1 MAELEQNSTENE
13 KTEQINEENVIFSD
27 SENKKTLVKERFE
40 VHFNQALPWLNQ
52 NGANAYKVSD
62 RIDTRRELFAL
73 VCNNETCP
81 RNSYLP
87 YFKSIEHSNLL
98 KLIEYGIVFDTK
110 QNQDTIV
117 LIYAIPQ
124 GGKVLDNL
132 DKLNLK
138 NNPQKLKSIIL
149 SLISVVET
157 LKGYGLTHRAIR
169 PDNLFFK
176 NKEYNEIILGDCLA
190 SFPAFY
196 QPNAYETIESLMS
209 FAFGRGN
216 GTEKND
222 LYAIGATCLRLLL
235 EKEPLSDIS
244 TAEAIRKKIKK
255 GSYAALTTE
264 EKLPSNL
271 LNFNNMFKGML
282 DDNINTR
289 WNFIQI
295 YNFLEGKNQ
304 YIGMNIPTE
313 KIKRSLTINGEK
325 CYSAKDVAYNLYLN
339 PTEAWDLIKSKKLL
353 EWIKSGLEN
362 EDLYTEAEK
371 ICSQINETS
380 SQGIVIAEFCLLLD
394 PYAPIHL
401 RDISVFPDGISKAI
415 FYCIRHNINY
425 DNFKDLF
432 LSDLIRNW
440 YIKQENTRAP
450 SNISEVKININ
461 RNDIGY
467 GLDRIIYDL
476 DNDLPCLSPLIGK
489 EYVTNAARVLKALD
503 KNYAAIKGTI
513 LPYDKNLIAFL
524 RSKLGKKIDGI
535 LLDLNSQ
542 KESLQ
547 ISAIIRLYAD
557 MQKNYGPI
565 QVINLGQWLSSVSK
579 PIIESYHNLKTQKKV
594 EKSLVKVSKSGKII
608 EIYQAL
614 EDPEIKEKDT
624 EQYKKTKKEIMSL
637 IYEKNKI
644 LTQSN
649 KIIEEARSN
658 ALKFTSILA
667 VMTMVA
673 SFTYNLIEWIT
684 Q

>member
-1 MAELEQNSTENE
+1 MAEQEKILEENE
-13 KTEQINEENVIFSD
+13 KTEQVNEENVIFSD

-40 VHFNQALPWLNQ
+40 VHFNQPLPWLNQ
-52 NGANAYKVSD
+52 NGASAYKVSD
-62 RIDTRRELFAL
+62 RIDNRRELFAL
-73 VCNNETCP
+73 ICSNETCP

-110 QNQDTIV
+110 QNQNTVV
-117 LIYAIPQ
+117 LIYAVPQ

-196 QPNAYETIESLMS
+196 QPNAYETTESLMS

-222 LYAIGATCLRLLL
+222 LYAIGATCLRLLM
-235 EKEPLSDIS
+235 EKEPLSDVS
-244 TAEAIRKKIKK
+244 TAEAIRIKMKK

-264 EKLPSNL
+264 EKLPSNM

-304 YIGMNIPTE
+304 YIGMNVQTE

-339 PTEAWDLIKSKKLL
+339 PTEAWDLIKNKKLS

-362 EDLYTEAEK
+362 EDLYAEAEK

-380 SQGIVIAEFCLLLD
+380 SQGIIIAEFCLLLD
-394 PYAPIHL
+394 PHAPIHL
-401 RDISVFPDGISKAI
+401 RDISIFPDGVSKAI

-432 LSDLIRNW
+432 SSDLIRNW
-440 YIKQENTRAP
+440 YIKQENLRAP
-450 SNISEVKININ
+450 GNISEVKININ

-476 DNDLPCLSPLIGK
+476 DDDLPCLSPLIGK

-614 EDPEIKEKDT
+614 EDPEIKDKDN

-649 KIIEEARSN
+649 KIIEEAKNN

-684 Q
+684 K

>member
-1 MAELEQNSTENE
+1 MAENE
-13 KTEQINEENVIFSD
+13 KTEQVNEENAIFSD
-27 SENKKTLVKERFE
+27 SENKKTLVKERYE
-40 VHFNQALPWLNQ
+40 VHFNQPLPWLNQ
-52 NGANAYKVSD
+52 NGAIACKVSD
-62 RIDTRRELFAL
+62 RIDNRRELFAL
-73 VCNNETCP
+73 ICNNETCP

-98 KLIEYGIVFDTK
+98 KLIEYGVVFDAK
-110 QNQDTIV
+110 QNQNTVV
-117 LIYAIPQ
+117 LIYAVPQ

-222 LYAIGATCLRLLL
+222 LYAIGATCLRLLM

-244 TAEAIRKKIKK
+244 TAEAIRIKMKK

-264 EKLPSNL
+264 EKIPSNM

-282 DDNINTR
+282 DDNVDTR

-304 YIGMNIPTE
+304 YIGISNPTE

-339 PTEAWDLIKSKKLL
+339 PTEAWDLIKNKKLS

-362 EDLYTEAEK
+362 EDLYAEAEK

-380 SQGIVIAEFCLLLD
+380 SQGIIIAEFCLLLD
-394 PYAPIHL
+394 PNAPIHL
-401 RDISVFPDGISKAI
+401 RDISIFPDGVSKAI

-432 LSDLIRNW
+432 SSDLLRNW
-440 YIKQENTRAP
+440 YIKQVNLRAP

-476 DNDLPCLSPLIGK
+476 DDDLPCLSPLIGK

-614 EDPEIKEKDT
+614 EDSEIKEKDN

-649 KIIEEARSN
+649 KIIEEAKNN

-684 Q
+684 K